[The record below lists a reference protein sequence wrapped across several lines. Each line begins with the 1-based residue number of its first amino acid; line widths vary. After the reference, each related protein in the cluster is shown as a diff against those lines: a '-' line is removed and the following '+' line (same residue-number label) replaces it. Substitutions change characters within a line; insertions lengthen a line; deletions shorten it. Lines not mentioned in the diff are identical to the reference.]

1 MKSVDV
7 FLGVLAGVATG
18 ALMGIL
24 FAPDKGSRT
33 RKHIANK
40 ADGYADELKDK
51 FEDMVDGI
59 NDKYESMIHDAQ
71 AVALKGRSKLK
82 EVVRDTDHVHA

>member
-1 MKSVDV
+1 MKSGDV
-7 FLGVLAGVATG
+7 FLGVLAGVAAG

-24 FAPDKGSRT
+24 FAPEKGSRT

-40 ADGYADELKDK
+40 ADGYADDLKEK

-59 NDKYESMIHDAQ
+59 NDKYESMMHDAKSF
-71 AVALKGRSKLK
+71 ASKGRLK
-82 EVVRDTDHVHA
+82 EHINETDHVSV